1 MASILYFSGW
11 GGPIGAQVARGGG
24 SRRRRRQRRRSVAA
38 NSAGSETQLSEL
50 SEDRGVLVECG
61 VCAGTCGTAYWIDP
75 DRIDIGSD
83 PDRSR

>member
-1 MASILYFSGW
+1 MGW
-11 GGPIGAQVARGGG
+11 SYRGTGGAW
-24 SRRRRRQRRRSVAA
+24 RRQPAAAAAAAA